1 MAAQLAFASDYM
13 EGAHPAILKKLA
25 ETNLIKSAGYGL
37 DEYSE
42 TAREKIRKAC
52 NAPEAEVHFLVG
64 GTQTNATV
72 IGALLASYQGVIA
85 AETGHVSS
93 HEAGAIEAG
102 GHKVLTIPQT
112 DGKISAEKV
121 EEVLNTF
128 KEDGNRDHMVMPGMV
143 YISQPTEYGTLYN
156 RQELEALSKVCRS
169 NGIPLYLD
177 GARLAYALAC
187 SANDVTLEDIA
198 ACCDAIYIGGTKCGA
213 LFGEAVVF
221 PKPGLIPHFF
231 TIIKQR
237 GALLAKGR
245 VLGIQ
250 FDVLFENDLYEHI
263 GEPAI
268 AAADKIREGLK
279 ENGIELYLDAPT
291 NQVFCVVD
299 NAFMEKLAQKVE
311 FSFWEKKD
319 ETHTVIR
326 FATSWATTMEDVDE
340 LIRWIEQKKNRNQQK
355 LSENF
360 STHLLTVL
368 IMRAIFMLGNRNNR
382 NSFIAQWEMR

>member
-42 TAREKIRKAC
+42 VAREKIRKAC

-72 IGALLASYQGVIA
+72 IDALLASYQGVIA

-93 HEAGAIEAG
+93 HEAGAIEAS

-128 KEDGNRDHMVMPGMV
+128 KDDGNHDHMVMPGMV
-143 YISQPTEYGTLYN
+143 YISQPTEYGTLYS
-156 RQELEALSKVCRS
+156 RQELEALSKVCHS
-169 NGIPLYLD
+169 NHVPLYLD

-187 SANDVTLEDIA
+187 LANDVTLEDIVV
-198 ACCDAIYIGGTKCGA
+198 CCDAFYIGGTKCGA

-221 PKPGLIPHFF
+221 SKPGLIPHFF
-231 TIIKQR
+231 TIIKQH

-245 VLGIQ
+245 ILGIQ

-279 ENGIELYLDAPT
+279 ENGIELYLDTPT
-291 NQVFCVVD
+291 NQVFCVLD

-340 LIRWIEQKKNRNQQK
+340 LIKWIEQKKNRN
-355 LSENF
+355 
-360 STHLLTVL
+360 
-368 IMRAIFMLGNRNNR
+368 
-382 NSFIAQWEMR
+382 

>member
-1 MAAQLAFASDYM
+1 MLFFVNDYC
-13 EGAHPAILKKLA
+13 EGAHPAILQKLL
-25 ETNLIKSAGYGL
+25 ETNMEKLSGYGT
-37 DEYSE
+37 DKYCDS
-42 TAREKIRKAC
+42 AKEKIRKAC
-52 NAPEAEVHFLVG
+52 GCPDADVFFLVG
-64 GTQTNATV
+64 GTQTNATI
-72 IGALLASYQGVIA
+72 IGSVLNRYEGVLAAQ
-85 AETGHVSS
+85 TGHVSC

-198 ACCDAIYIGGTKCGA
+198 ACCDAFYIGGTKCGA

-231 TIIKQR
+231 TIIKQH

-245 VLGIQ
+245 ILGIQ

-291 NQVFCVVD
+291 NQVFCVVE

-319 ETHTVIR
+319 ENHTVIR

-340 LIRWIEQKKNRNQQK
+340 LIKWIKQKKNRN
-355 LSENF
+355 
-360 STHLLTVL
+360 
-368 IMRAIFMLGNRNNR
+368 
-382 NSFIAQWEMR
+382 